1 MNNTSEVIIKSSSS
15 SASLK
20 FYDRVGE
27 YVTIA
32 YECPAVITV
41 QKKALVP
48 ENAAYDLINIFSS
61 HVQHINEQF
70 SEPREEHPSKNCE
83 RYSEWAPLD
92 SPELSIITDALAGHT
107 TLAIEF
113 ASYND
118 DKEKDWRACAHLC
131 INTLE
136 LKQAVSDLKKLFG
149 LLGHPPQEPI
159 NDLDALDKWV

>member
-20 FYDRVGE
+20 FYDRKGE
-27 YVTIA
+27 DVTIA
-32 YECPAVITV
+32 YESPAVITV
-41 QKKALVP
+41 HKKAWVP

-61 HVQHINEQF
+61 HVQHINKQL
-70 SEPREEHPSKNCE
+70 SKNREEHPSKNCE

-92 SPELSIITDALAGHT
+92 SPELSIITDALGHT

-118 DKEKDWRACAHLC
+118 DKEKDWRACAHLY

-136 LKQAVSDLKKLFG
+136 LEQAVSDLKKLFG
-149 LLGHPPQEPI
+149 LSDHPPQELI

>member
-20 FYDRVGE
+20 FYDRKGE
-27 YVTIA
+27 DVTIA
-32 YECPAVITV
+32 YESPAVITV
-41 QKKALVP
+41 QKKAWVP

-92 SPELSIITDALAGHT
+92 TPELSITTDTLAGRS

-118 DKEKDWRACAHLC
+118 GNDKEKDWRACA
-131 INTLE
+131 
-136 LKQAVSDLKKLFG
+136 QAPHKYTRTKKSS
-149 LLGHPPQEPI
+149 
-159 NDLDALDKWV
+159 K

>member
-20 FYDRVGE
+20 FYDRNGE
-27 YVTIA
+27 DVTIA
-32 YECPAVITV
+32 YESPAVTAV
-41 QKKALVP
+41 EKRAWVP
-48 ENAAYDLINIFSS
+48 ENEAYSLINIFSS
-61 HVQHINEQF
+61 HIKHINEQF
-70 SEPREEHPSKNCE
+70 SETREEHPSKNRE

-92 SPELSIITDALAGHT
+92 APELSITTDTLTGHT

-118 DKEKDWRACAHLC
+118 GNDKEKDWRACAHLH

-136 LKQAVSDLKKLFG
+136 LKKVVSDLKKLFG
-149 LLGHPPQEPI
+149 LLEETLF
-159 NDLDALDKWV
+159 NDLAALDE